1 MELICA
7 LIIKAFSSRQLR
19 QMQLFPVVFGI
30 VNIEDKENWIWFLEQ
45 LWTVL
50 IEHVPEVLE
59 QENAL
64 VILSDRAKGLL
75 EGVPAIFPLAAHGY
89 CLKHLEKNLKSTYK
103 NPTLVTLLWKMAA
116 AKTPCEFDELFKKFQ
131 EINPKVA
138 EWLLGEADPRYWVD
152 CYFPSR

>member
-1 MELICA
+1 M
-7 LIIKAFSSRQLR
+7 RT
-19 QMQLFPVVFGI
+19 VF
-30 VNIEDKENWIWFLEQ
+30 IEY
-45 LWTVL
+45 
-50 IEHVPEVLE
+50 VPDVLE

-131 EINPKVA
+131 EINPKA
-138 EWLLGEADPRYWVD
+138 ADWLLGEANPQYWVD
-152 CYFPSR
+152 CYFPGR